1 MNINTIVKQFFVEND
16 FHKLASKMAVVRND
30 GVIIYANTENFN
42 ESYSIGALVGG
53 VWQAAEALNSLVSKE
68 SNIFD
73 FRLSFDTS
81 EQGIYVLPFVLNKK
95 TFYICAIYKDMNNP
109 AVLKNRLR
117 NLKDTLSFYL
127 DEMVDTQITH
137 RDGFLFS
144 DITDQEMD
152 KLFNLKRI

>member
-16 FHKLASKMAVVRND
+16 FHKLASKMAVVRHD
-30 GVIIYANTENFN
+30 GVIVYSNTENFN

-53 VWQAAEALNSLVSKE
+53 LWQAAEALNSLISE
-68 SNIFD
+68 QSNIFD

-81 EQGIYVLPFVLNKK
+81 ERGIYVLPFVLNKS
-95 TFYICAIYKDMNNP
+95 TYYICAIYKDTNNP
-109 AVLKNRLR
+109 ALLKNRLR

-127 DEMVDTQITH
+127 DEMVEAPVKT
-137 RDGFLFS
+137 RDGYLFT
-144 DITDQEMD
+144 DITDDEMD